1 MSWDDVKRRVEEAGG
16 VLTTTMDVLRDADGA
31 GKLGVHVRASI
42 SRQLAGMGIGHV
54 PGALPA
60 NQQDQVRLYKRGTP
74 VGELIECA
82 LNPGEENDRKLVDQ
96 RATNG
101 PDYRGIVQ
109 RIREL
114 VEE

>member
-1 MSWDDVKRRVEEAGG
+1 MSWDEVKKRVEEAGG

-31 GKLGVHVRASI
+31 GKLGVHIRASI
-42 SRQLAGMGIGHV
+42 SRNLAGMGIGHV
-54 PGALPA
+54 PAELPA
-60 NQQDQVRLYKRGTP
+60 NQRDQVRLYKRGTP

-82 LNPGEENDRKLVDQ
+82 LNPGEDNDRKLVEQGTSD
-96 RATNG
+96 G
-101 PDYRGIVQ
+101 LDYRAIVQ